1 MRQIEIV
8 CRSPGMRRCG
18 MAHPA
23 IATYPADHFSDTVL
37 DILRADVNFQVLDR
51 AEGRVFAD
59 GADGLSMSGAGLDGR
74 SVGRIVV
81 SGVGAAAIALRYA
94 GLELFRR
101 GYADEPEFVS
111 IDVTTQLDIA
121 LETPAEGPGLPIRE
135 VSVWDLNTMMRGAIA
150 DPVIETP
157 GAVAPGA
164 DAADEVTDNGAGATV
179 NDLGDHADG
188 TIQAVANPN
197 AAVTTEELGATMV
210 PGGASLAVGAAPVV
224 ENGRVE
230 AIRSAIATLGD
241 DDTTSTGRP
250 KVKALEAALDFRPTS
265 AEIDAALIEAVAP
278 EAVAKT

>member
-1 MRQIEIV
+1 M
-8 CRSPGMRRCG
+8 
-18 MAHPA
+18 
-23 IATYPADHFSDTVL
+23 PADHFSDTEML

-51 AEGRVFAD
+51 AEGRVFPD
-59 GADGLSMSGAGLDGR
+59 GADGLSLSGAGLEGR

-81 SGVGAAAIALRYA
+81 SGMGAAAIALRYT

-101 GYADEPEFVS
+101 GYADEAEFVS

-121 LETPAEGPGLPIRE
+121 LEAPSEGPGLPIRE

-164 DAADEVTDNGAGATV
+164 DAADRVTDNGAGATV

-188 TIQAVANPN
+188 TLQAGANPN
-197 AAVTTEELGATMV
+197 AVATTEELGAKMV
-210 PGGASLAVGAAPVV
+210 PGGGQAAGVIAGAAPVV

-230 AIRSAIATLGD
+230 AIRSAIAALGAGEK
-241 DDTTSTGRP
+241 TSSGRP
-250 KVKALEAALDFRPTS
+250 KLRALEAALDFRPTA
-265 AEIDAALIEAVAP
+265 AEIDAAMIETVAP